1 MAFKNLIQ
9 ERTTESMP
17 KAAPAARPVEQIPA
31 APGKPQGVATTYDRL
46 PANSATCL
54 SAENEETLCALAA
67 LQIRYGKPQEAIP
80 FLMMVRRENAE
91 NREAL
96 RLLAAALI
104 KLEKWDEAEQ
114 ILRDLNLLS
123 TTDKITLRMASLY
136 QSIVAL
142 RTSRLEDAR
151 IWFKRFRDITM
162 GTSS

>member
-9 ERTTESMP
+9 ERTASLTPPQTSTPQAAQFRANP
-17 KAAPAARPVEQIPA
+17 K
-31 APGKPQGVATTYDRL
+31 KPEGVATTYDRL
-46 PANSATCL
+46 PSETATCL
-54 SAENEETLCALAA
+54 SPENEETLCALAA
-67 LQIRYGKPQEAIP
+67 LQIRYGKPHEAIP

-162 GTSS
+162 GASS